1 MKVDA
6 PFDEITFRC
15 KPCNQTWKA
24 KPSRVEDAPDREHH
38 PWRYFALCPQ
48 CGAECGQ
55 VGWEVGL
62 MAMWAKGVPT
72 PSPEARAAS
81 AERFR
86 KMEHTPE
93 MNRRTRFNRMKHGLT
108 AKVAVFFPQRPGGY
122 PHCNGCPYLNQGC
135 GTWDHGACLH
145 RTELY
150 MRHRIAFQQGDP
162 KGLVNLRAD
171 LQASIQAILDDM
183 ILAIIKTGVEVR
195 SPKWYTD
202 KDGNFCLAEYTDSEG
217 NPRLIEEINAHP
229 LLKPLFELLSRNNL
243 SLGDM
248 RMTPKAKEEDQEL
261 AGFIAHKEQ
270 QDEVLSGFA
279 ERQTLALES
288 LKGLIENSRT
298 RQARDPV
305 LIEHQREGDPHAD
318 QS

>member
-1 MKVDA
+1 MRADA

-24 KPSRVEDAPDREHH
+24 KPGRVEDAPDREHH
-38 PWRYFALCPQ
+38 PWRYFGLCPQ

-55 VGWEVGL
+55 VNWEQGL
-62 MAMWAKGVPT
+62 MAMWAKGVPSPT
-72 PSPEARAAS
+72 PEARAAS

-86 KMEHTPE
+86 NMVHTPE
-93 MNRRTRFNRMKHGLT
+93 MNRRTRFNRRTHGLYS
-108 AKVAVFFPQRPGGY
+108 KNPHILPQKPGAY
-122 PHCNGCPYLNQGC
+122 PYCDRCEYRNQGC
-135 GTWDHGACLH
+135 GTWEHGNCILSVERH
-145 RTELY
+145 MKY
-150 MRHRIAFQQGDP
+150 MIAVENGDP
-162 KGLVNLRAD
+162 KMLRDEQAWF
-171 LQASIQAILDDM
+171 QASLSTIRDNIILM
-183 ILAIIKTGVEVR
+183 LIKTGVEIR

-202 KDGNFCLAEYTDSEG
+202 KDGNFCLAEYTDLEG

-229 LLKPLFELLSRNNL
+229 LLKPLLELITRNNL

-248 RMTPKAKEEDQEL
+248 RMTEKAKEEEQEL

-288 LKGLIENSRT
+288 LKGLIEHSRT

-305 LIEHQREGDPHAD
+305 LIEHQREGDSD
-318 QS
+318 G